1 MAVEIEAVVFME
13 IVGVSDGS
21 AFSLYL
27 LDRLDISGTVR
38 GGKVLGSYTSLPPF
52 GQPT

>member
-1 MAVEIEAVVFME
+1 MAVDLEAVVSVE
-13 IVGVSDGS
+13 ILGLSDGS